1 MTHPK
6 RFNLLVTGGRRFH
19 QTAYIYNVLDQIH
32 AHRPITL
39 LVHGNAM
46 GTDSIAGAWAV
57 ERGVPL
63 AIFPANW
70 KGENKAAGPLRNQ
83 RILDTVFVDG
93 CVAFPGDRGTND
105 MIDRVNRAKISLMDL
120 SKQNIQKALA

>member
-1 MTHPK
+1 MSSH
-6 RFNLLVTGGRRFH
+6 RFNLLVTGGRKFH
-19 QTAYIYNVLDQIH
+19 QAAYIYNVLDQIH

-46 GTDSIAGAWAV
+46 GTDSIAGAWAT

-70 KGENKAAGPLRNQ
+70 KGEGKAAGALRNQ
-83 RILDTVFVDG
+83 RMLDCIQIDG
-93 CVAFPGDRGTND
+93 CIAFPGTTGTAD
-105 MIDRVNRAKISLMDL
+105 MINRVNKEGIRLMNL
-120 SKQNIQKALA
+120 TKQDIHKELA